1 MHGNKRQQRSMQCEC
16 AMRCASEWMALRSSP
31 LHPLVDS
38 TLACPPRYVRR
49 RREGRPHLKPQS
61 ERART
66 SEADDDDDNI
76 PLFTYQTIS
85 LESAFRH
92 GRSPVGGWTSPDE
105 ATIGRAS
112 SHPQLM
118 DARAQT

>member
-1 MHGNKRQQRSMQCEC
+1 MHGNKRQQRSSVSV
-16 AMRCASEWMALRSSP
+16 RCDARVNGWHCGRSSP
-31 LHPLVDS
+31 LHWS
-38 TLACPPRYVRR
+38 TRIACPPRYVRR

-92 GRSPVGGWTSPDE
+92 GRSPIGGWTSPDE